1 MNPEILLSEAKEL
14 QLLLTKHR
22 RYLHSHPELGFD
34 LRQTKEYV
42 KKELISMG
50 YEPVECGKCGL
61 IAMVGNQQ
69 SGKTFL
75 LRADMDALPI
85 FEQTDVDYIS
95 GMNGHM
101 HACGH
106 DMHTA
111 MLLGAARL
119 LKTHECEINGTVKL
133 MFQPSEE
140 TLEGAKD
147 MLENHVLESPEVHA
161 AMMIHVTLGMPF
173 PTGTAIVCGGGVSA
187 PAADYF
193 QIDIQGKG
201 CHGAMPELGVDPI
214 NIASHIVIA
223 LQELHA
229 RELAMADDAAL
240 TIGTIQAGNANNIIP
255 DTTVLRGTMRAYD
268 ENIRKRL
275 KVRLEEVSKGIA
287 KTFRGVADVSF
298 TSGCPTLLNDANVS
312 ADVTK
317 YCKELLGEDRAF
329 SQSDLISMD
338 TVDAK
343 ATKAVGSEDFAY
355 ISHKVPSVMVALTA
369 GNAEN
374 GCPYPLHHPKVT
386 FDEHALVYGA
396 SIYAYSAM
404 RWLKEHSES

>member
-1 MNPEILLSEAKEL
+1 MNPEILLSEAKEM

-22 RYLHSHPELGFD
+22 RYLHAHPELGFD

-42 KKELISMG
+42 KKELISIG

-61 IAMVGNQQ
+61 IVLAGSKN
-69 SGKTFL
+69 SDKTFL
-75 LRADMDALPI
+75 IRADMDALPI
-85 FEQTDVDYIS
+85 SEQTDIEFKS
-95 GMNGHM
+95 ENIGAM

-119 LKTHECEINGTVKL
+119 LKTHESEIKGTVKL
-133 MFQPSEE
+133 MFQPAEE

-147 MLENHVLESPEVHA
+147 MLEAGVLENPKTDA
-161 AMMIHVTLGMPF
+161 ALMIHVTLGMPLS
-173 PTGTAIVCGGGVSA
+173 TGSAIICDGGISA

-193 QIDIQGKG
+193 EIKIQGKG

-214 NIASHIVIA
+214 TIASHIVTA

-229 RELAMADDAAL
+229 RELSMPEDAVL
-240 TIGTIQAGNANNIIP
+240 TIGMIQAGHANNVIP
-255 DTTVLRGTMRAYD
+255 DTAVLCGTMRAYD
-268 ENIRKRL
+268 DSVRQRL
-275 KVRLEEVSKGIA
+275 KVRLEEISKGIS
-287 KTFRGVADVSF
+287 KTFRGVADIRF
-298 TSGCPTLLNDANVS
+298 TSGCPTLLNDTNISAN
-312 ADVTK
+312 VTK
-317 YCKELLGEDRAF
+317 YCKELLGEDKAF
-329 SQSDLISMD
+329 TQSELRLLASSN
-338 TVDAK
+338 AK

-355 ISHKVPSVMVALTA
+355 ISHKIPSIMVALTA

-374 GCPYPLHHPKVT
+374 GCPYPLHHPKVI
-386 FDEHALVYGA
+386 FDEDALAIGS

-404 RWLKEHSES
+404 RWLEEHS

>member
-1 MNPEILLSEAKEL
+1 MNPEILLSEAKEM

-22 RYLHSHPELGFD
+22 RYLHAHPELGFD
-34 LRQTKEYV
+34 LLKTKEYV
-42 KKELISMG
+42 RNELCSMG
-50 YEPVECGKCGL
+50 YKPVECGKCGL
-61 IAMVGNQQ
+61 VALVGNQQ

-85 FEQTDVDYIS
+85 FEQADAECIS

-119 LKTHECEINGTVKL
+119 LKTHESEINGTVKL

-173 PTGTAIVCGGGVSA
+173 PTGTAIVCGGGISA

-229 RELAMADDAAL
+229 RELSMADDAAL

-255 DTTVLRGTMRAYD
+255 DTARLTGTLRAYD
-268 ENIRKRL
+268 EIVRNKIKSRL
-275 KVRLEEVSKGIA
+275 IEICKGTA
-287 KTFRGVADVSF
+287 KTFRGAADVTF
-298 TSGCPTLLNDANVS
+298 TSGCPTLLNDSKVS
-312 ADVTK
+312 FDITN
-317 YCKELLGEDRAF
+317 YCKELLGKNMAF
-329 SQSDLISMD
+329 SQVELRSLAESD
-338 TVDAK
+338 TTAVK
-343 ATKAVGSEDFAY
+343 ATGSEDFSY
-355 ISHKVPSVMVALTA
+355 ISHKVPSVMIALAA
-369 GNAEN
+369 GNSEN
-374 GCPYPLHHPKVT
+374 GFKYPLHHPKVT
-386 FDEHALVYGA
+386 FDEHALAYG
-396 SIYAYSAM
+396 SGIYAYTAM
-404 RWLKEHSES
+404 RWLKEHF